1 MKKRIVIIKLRSI
14 VVRNGKCLLLRCSDQ
29 GKNKGKWECPGGKP
43 QAHESLVDSLVRE
56 TREETGLSIHI
67 NKYFGTSVCRKDNRD
82 IVSLYYLCQFRGR
95 VKISREHLKFAWV
108 NPNEMSKYLFTN
120 DYHREL
126 MLTWSIQ
133 ALKKRIHATHKT

>member
-14 VVRNGKCLLLRCSDQ
+14 IIRNGKCLLLQCSDQ
-29 GKNKGKWECPGGKP
+29 GKNEGKWECPGGKP

-56 TREETGLSIHI
+56 TREETGLCIRL

-95 VKISREHLKFAWV
+95 VKISKEHLKSVWV
-108 NPNEMSKYLFTN
+108 HPSEISKYLFTN
-120 DYHREL
+120 DSHREL
-126 MLTWSIQ
+126 MLAWSIRT
-133 ALKKRIHATHKT
+133 LNKRIHATQKD